1 MSALAKKLL
10 IKAGHRV
17 LVLNAPD
24 GYTAQLSPLPE
35 GATLHTAPEGEYDV
49 VQLFAINRAELERHA
64 SDALTALKQG
74 GIFWIA
80 YPKGSSKLQT
90 DLSRDRG
97 WDVIGATGREI
108 VAQISIDEKWSGS
121 RFKPSDTVM
130 RSRKK

>member
-74 GIFWIA
+74 GLICIA
-80 YPKGSSKLQT
+80 
-90 DLSRDRG
+90 
-97 WDVIGATGREI
+97 
-108 VAQISIDEKWSGS
+108 
-121 RFKPSDTVM
+121 
-130 RSRKK
+130 